1 MMYKKYKTVPFDWLQ
16 TIPSEWA
23 TQRLKK
29 LLLTHYGGC
38 WGEDEMGDENDL
50 LCIRIA
56 DFNFQSQTVKPSAST
71 IRHYSDQQILSGHL
85 QDGDLIL
92 EKSGGGA
99 KTPVGRVVR
108 FKTTDNSY
116 SMFANF
122 SECLRPNKALI
133 SSDYLAYYLKFFYS
147 VANMGRYYKQTTG
160 IQNVDMPAYLNIGVS
175 IPSRNEQDQIVR
187 YLDWQVS
194 KINRVIAAA
203 KKEIALIKEI
213 EANQITLVVWGK
225 NSSSKAKTS
234 GILGIGEVPE
244 HWLIRANKRI
254 FKERNEKSES
264 GTETL
269 LSVSRYY
276 GVKPSNE
283 LSEDEQYATIKP
295 AESLVGYKIVKKN
308 DLAMNIMRAQNG
320 SYGISDYEGIVSP
333 AYCVYE
339 LLPGYSPK
347 YMHYLLKT
355 PQMISIF
362 FAASSGI
369 TDHRRRL
376 YADDFLRIKIA
387 VPPLEEQEQI
397 VEQIEKIE
405 ATFQGKTAAIEK
417 QIELLK
423 ELRTRLISDVV
434 TGQIDVRDIEIPEYE
449 FVEDVSEDSEDSE
462 SEEEIVE
469 QEDM

>member
-1 MMYKKYKTVPFDWLQ
+1 MTYESMKPSGTAWLGNIPATWDCKKIGSLF
-16 TIPSEWA
+16 
-23 TQRLKK
+23 TQRKVKVSDKDYPALSVSKIGITPQLETAVKTDNGDNRK
-29 LLLTHYGGC
+29 LVKTGDFVINSRSDRKGSCGVSALDGSVSLINIVLTPRQEWNERYVHYLLRSHLFSEEYYHYGRGIVADL
-38 WGEDEMGDENDL
+38 WTTRYSEMKNIL
-50 LCIRIA
+50 L
-56 DFNFQSQTVKPSAST
+56 P
-71 IRHYSDQQILSGHL
+71 
-85 QDGDLIL
+85 
-92 EKSGGGA
+92 
-99 KTPVGRVVR
+99 
-108 FKTTDNSY
+108 
-116 SMFANF
+116 
-122 SECLRPNKALI
+122 
-133 SSDYLAYYLKFFYS
+133 
-147 VANMGRYYKQTTG
+147 
-160 IQNVDMPAYLNIGVS
+160 
-175 IPSRNEQDQIVR
+175 IPPRDEQDQIAR
-187 YLDWQVS
+187 YLDWQLS
-194 KINRVIAAA
+194 KINRLISAV

-213 EANQITLVVWGK
+213 EANQITSTVWGQTS
-225 NSSSKAKTS
+225 NNKTKQS

-244 HWLIRANKRI
+244 HWSIRTNKRI
-254 FKERNEKSES
+254 FKERNEKSEA
-264 GTETL
+264 GTEPL
-269 LSVSRYY
+269 LSVSRHY

-387 VPPLEEQEQI
+387 VPPFEEQEQI
-397 VEQIEKIE
+397 VEQIERIE
-405 ATFQGKTAAIEK
+405 ATFQGKTAAMER

-434 TGQIDVRDIEIPEYE
+434 TGQIDVRGVEIPEYE

-469 QEDM
+469 QEEM

>member
-1 MMYKKYKTVPFDWLQ
+1 MKYNSYQETGYSWFSFIPEHWHLMKNGAIFKKHQNKVGDNFSNYELLSLTTNGIKRKDINDVKGKVPVSYEGYQEVHIGDIVFCLFDLDCSAVFSGLSKYEGMITSAYEALTPSDSIANARYLDYWFQYVFFNRNYKIYSKSVRY
-16 TIPSEWA
+16 TINYDIFKA
-23 TQRLKK
+23 
-29 LLLTHYGGC
+29 
-38 WGEDEMGDENDL
+38 
-50 LCIRIA
+50 I
-56 DFNFQSQTVKPSAST
+56 
-71 IRHYSDQQILSGHL
+71 
-85 QDGDLIL
+85 
-92 EKSGGGA
+92 
-99 KTPVGRVVR
+99 KTP
-108 FKTTDNSY
+108 
-116 SMFANF
+116 
-122 SECLRPNKALI
+122 
-133 SSDYLAYYLKFFYS
+133 
-147 VANMGRYYKQTTG
+147 
-160 IQNVDMPAYLNIGVS
+160 
-175 IPSRNEQDQIVR
+175 IPPREEQDQIVR
-187 YLDWQVS
+187 YLDWQIS
-194 KINRVIAAA
+194 KINRLISAARR
-203 KKEIALIKEI
+203 EIALIKEI
-213 EANQITLVVWGK
+213 EANQITSAVWGRIK
-225 NSSSKAKTS
+225 NNSTKQS

-244 HWLIRANKRI
+244 HWAIRANKRI

-269 LSVSRYY
+269 LSVSRHF

-434 TGQIDVRDIEIPEYE
+434 TGQIDVRGVEIPEYE

-462 SEEEIVE
+462 SEEEIEE
-469 QEDM
+469 QEDE

>member
-1 MMYKKYKTVPFDWLQ
+1 MRYESYSPSKIKWNPDSPSHWKCDKAKRFFFNPKVINKDSQEDNVLSLTLKGVIRNNKEKPIGLSPEDYSTYQIFQPNELVFKLIDLNNISTSRVGLVPETGIMSSAYIRFSPKNDMNIKYFYYQYFDWYKRNIFNGLGAGVRQ
-16 TIPSEWA
+16 TISGSELG
-23 TQRLKK
+23 TL
-29 LLLTHYGGC
+29 
-38 WGEDEMGDENDL
+38 E
-50 LCIRIA
+50 
-56 DFNFQSQTVKPSAST
+56 
-71 IRHYSDQQILSGHL
+71 ILVPPR
-85 QDGDLIL
+85 D
-92 EKSGGGA
+92 
-99 KTPVGRVVR
+99 
-108 FKTTDNSY
+108 
-116 SMFANF
+116 
-122 SECLRPNKALI
+122 
-133 SSDYLAYYLKFFYS
+133 
-147 VANMGRYYKQTTG
+147 
-160 IQNVDMPAYLNIGVS
+160 
-175 IPSRNEQDQIVR
+175 EQDQIVQ

-194 KINRVIAAA
+194 KINRLISAA

-213 EANQITLVVWGK
+213 EVNQITSAVWGRTSNNNTK
-225 NSSSKAKTS
+225 QS
-234 GILGIGEVPE
+234 GILGIGEVPG
-244 HWLIRANKRI
+244 HWFIRANKRI
-254 FKERNEKSES
+254 FKERNEKSET
-264 GTETL
+264 GAETL
-269 LSVSRYY
+269 LSVSRHF

-339 LLPGYSPK
+339 LLPGYNPK

-405 ATFQGKTAAIEK
+405 STFQGKTVAIEK
-417 QIELLK
+417 QIKLLK

-434 TGQIDVRDIEIPEYE
+434 TGQINVRDVEIPEYE
-449 FVEDVSEDSEDSE
+449 YVSDSSDEEESEDD
-462 SEEEIVE
+462 EEVTELE
-469 QEDM
+469 QDE